1 MKKITWSEDNCQHS
15 GQLITDLGEYKIIS
29 CDLCGF
35 NHAIPIPSVDF
46 LEDFYHKKYYEQ
58 DRKVDYFERQN
69 EQISWW
75 NSVFIDRCKEFENII
90 GKKGSILD
98 IGCGPGFFLKEAEK
112 NGWKVTGIEPSKK
125 AYEYAKNTLN
135 LEVLNSNIEKIDSLG
150 FEEESFDV
158 IYSHGVLEHMRKP
171 NLFFQSAF
179 KFLKKGGIVFYSVA
193 NDYNKFQ
200 KIYVEEKD
208 VVPWW
213 VVPPEHMNYF
223 SIDSA
228 ESISVRNNF
237 KLISTKTT
245 FPIDIFL
252 MMGMNY
258 INIPNLGKDCH
269 KLIMDMEKRI
279 KNSKYP
285 NLFEEIN
292 NAFRKIGIGRQIEIT
307 ARVDK

>member
-1 MKKITWSEDNCQHS
+1 MN
-15 GQLITDLGEYKIIS
+15 
-29 CDLCGF
+29 
-35 NHAIPIPSVDF
+35 
-46 LEDFYHKKYYEQ
+46 
-58 DRKVDYFERQN
+58 
-69 EQISWW
+69 
-75 NSVFIDRCKEFENII
+75 
-90 GKKGSILD
+90 
-98 IGCGPGFFLKEAEK
+98 
-112 NGWKVTGIEPSKK
+112 
-125 AYEYAKNTLN
+125 
-135 LEVLNSNIEKIDSLG
+135 
-150 FEEESFDV
+150 
-158 IYSHGVLEHMRKP
+158 
-171 NLFFQSAF
+171 
-179 KFLKKGGIVFYSVA
+179 KFHGGIVFYSVA

-223 SIDSA
+223 SVDSA

-252 MMGMNY
+252 MMGMDY

-279 KNSKYP
+279 KNSKYR

>member
-1 MKKITWSEDNCQHS
+1 MN
-15 GQLITDLGEYKIIS
+15 
-29 CDLCGF
+29 
-35 NHAIPIPSVDF
+35 
-46 LEDFYHKKYYEQ
+46 
-58 DRKVDYFERQN
+58 
-69 EQISWW
+69 
-75 NSVFIDRCKEFENII
+75 
-90 GKKGSILD
+90 
-98 IGCGPGFFLKEAEK
+98 
-112 NGWKVTGIEPSKK
+112 
-125 AYEYAKNTLN
+125 
-135 LEVLNSNIEKIDSLG
+135 
-150 FEEESFDV
+150 
-158 IYSHGVLEHMRKP
+158 
-171 NLFFQSAF
+171 
-179 KFLKKGGIVFYSVA
+179 KFHGGIVFYSVA

-200 KIYVEEKD
+200 KIYVEEKN

-213 VVPPEHMNYF
+213 VAPPEHMNYF
-223 SIDSA
+223 SVDSA

-279 KNSKYP
+279 KNSKYR